1 MSNINR
7 VSRSSANSAGLQ
19 EKLEGG
25 HQKCG
30 KDAGGDLLG
39 QTGRSETTLSGR
51 GGIAGSGGTTRAG
64 SRGRGCCAASSSRR
78 RRSSGGGLRK
88 GFGGGIAS
96 TTLLVRSTG
105 GLSLSIVGMVVNTL
119 DIGLLTNVERQGL
132 GECCAVRHGSV
143 GADAGVGE
151 AGLITFVLRRRTTAD
166 LRASVQLSMAPVEC
180 SGRVDARW
188 VEGCR
193 GNRGHDLR
201 NGGRRRH
208 GGSAGS
214 LDGLRLD
221 QGNQGRSRED
231 ES

>member
-151 AGLITFVLRRRTTAD
+151 AGLEREVNRYATEKHGLYATYLITFVLRRRTTAD
-166 LRASVQLSMAPVEC
+166 LRASVQLSMAPVDYTRISTC
-180 SGRVDARW
+180 FPPALLWFLAYMQWS
-188 VEGCR
+188 CR
-193 GNRGHDLR
+193 R
-201 NGGRRRH
+201 
-208 GGSAGS
+208 S
-214 LDGLRLD
+214 LG
-221 QGNQGRSRED
+221 
-231 ES
+231 